1 MVWGAFSAMG
11 LVDLP
16 FVSTKVNSAD
26 YQDIVRHHLVPYLQR
41 FPGIGSTFQKD
52 NATIHANRSTK
63 TWLED
68 NDVATMNWPSYS
80 SDLNP
85 IKNLWTILFETA
97 KDL

>member
-52 NATIHANRSTK
+52 NATIH
-63 TWLED
+63 
-68 NDVATMNWPSYS
+68 
-80 SDLNP
+80 
-85 IKNLWTILFETA
+85 NLWTILVCRIYGDNRQFETA